1 MNVTLSMYLIVC
13 PLVFLAA
20 VVDAIGGG
28 GGLIS
33 LPAYYLA
40 GLSPTLAAGTNKMSA
55 CCGSLSA
62 TLKYMKSGKVLWK
75 PALCAIL
82 GALPGA
88 YLGAEV
94 LKLLN
99 EQTVRVLMTVLVPLV
114 ALIVAFRGSRQ
125 PEPRPVTARTL
136 WLCAGTGLVI
146 GFYDGFFGPG
156 TGTFL
161 TLAFTWLCGMEG
173 VTASGTSKPVNTA
186 SNLASLASFI
196 LNDKVLYSLALPAIV
211 FSTLG
216 GWVGSRLA
224 VRRGAK
230 FIRYVMLGVMG
241 LIIVKL
247 AYEWFA

>member
-1 MNVTLSMYLIVC
+1 
-13 PLVFLAA
+13 
-20 VVDAIGGG
+20 
-28 GGLIS
+28 
-33 LPAYYLA
+33 
-40 GLSPTLAAGTNKMSA
+40 
-55 CCGSLSA
+55 
-62 TLKYMKSGKVLWK
+62 MKSGKVLWK

-186 SNLASLASFI
+186 SKLASLASFI
-196 LNDKVLYSLALPAIV
+196 LNGKVLYSLALPALA

-230 FIRYVMLGVMG
+230 FIRYVMLGVRG
-241 LIIVKL
+241 LIIVTL